1 VAPDES
7 PEAPVDRAGFLLSRV
22 GTAVQVGFKEVL
34 AGWDLRPLH
43 FLVLSALGA
52 RSGSSQQDLCR
63 TLRIDSGNMVELL
76 DTLEARGYARRAPD
90 ARDRRR
96 HVVSITP
103 VGRTTLAQIARA
115 VEEYDAHF
123 FAPLDAGER
132 RQLVG
137 LLAKLY
143 ASTTEARGGGWAVST
158 VMDPT
163 DP

>member
-1 VAPDES
+1 MVPNAS
-7 PEAPVDRAGFLLSRV
+7 PEVPADRAGFLLSRV
-22 GTAVQVGFKEVL
+22 GTAVQAGFKNVL
-34 AGWDLRPLH
+34 AGWDVRPLH
-43 FLVLSALGA
+43 FLVLSALEA

-63 TLRIDSGNMVELL
+63 TLGIDSGNMVELL
-76 DTLEARGYARRAPD
+76 DTLETKGYALRAPD

-103 VGRTTLAQIARA
+103 TGRTTLAQMARA

-123 FAPLDAGER
+123 LAPLDAGER

-143 ASTTEARGGGWAVST
+143 ASTTEARGGGWVVST
-158 VMDPT
+158 AMDPRH
-163 DP
+163 P